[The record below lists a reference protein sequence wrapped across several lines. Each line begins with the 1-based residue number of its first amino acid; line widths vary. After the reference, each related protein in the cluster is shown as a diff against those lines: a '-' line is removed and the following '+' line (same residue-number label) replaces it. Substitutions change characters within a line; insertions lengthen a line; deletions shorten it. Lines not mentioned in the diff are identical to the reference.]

1 MKKLNLVEEIN
12 KKGKATV
19 TNKWPLKKRSRQI
32 WEKKLLPPKARTI
45 PLLPVDN
52 QIVVSLT

>member
-1 MKKLNLVEEIN
+1 MKKLNLEEEIN

-32 WEKKLLPPKARTI
+32 WEKKLLPPKAGRI
-45 PLLPVDN
+45 PLSPIDN
-52 QIVVSLT
+52 QIVTSLS